1 MTGLFN
7 GCMTFMQAIE
17 FCHCPHADCKRISSP
32 IIISAALCLWIT
44 TCKQILA
51 LFFTTCKQGFRK
63 RTPVIAR
70 QAETLNSLAEAHP
83 TIFDVLL
90 YFLDVR
96 LRHLAL
102 VAELLQSSITRNEH
116 LEIARGDTLC

>member
-1 MTGLFN
+1 MAP
-7 GCMTFMQAIE
+7 QAI
-17 FCHCPHADCKRISSP
+17 
-32 IIISAALCLWIT
+32 
-44 TCKQILA
+44 
-51 LFFTTCKQGFRK
+51 
-63 RTPVIAR
+63 VR
-70 QAETLNSLAEAHP
+70 QTETHQSVAEAHP

-102 VAELLQSSITRNEH
+102 VAEPLQSSITSNEH